1 MNPYKE
7 WIGRAEYNF
16 KLAQTPIEEGTY
28 LEELCYNAQQA
39 TEKALKGLLVFFD
52 IDPPHTHNIGRL
64 LESIANVITVPKS
77 IYSTSELT
85 KYSHETR
92 YPGNYKDIS
101 LEEYK
106 RIIEITKNCLNW
118 VDEITNMEG
127 N

>member
-7 WIGRAEYNF
+7 WFSRAKYNL

-39 TEKALKGLLVFFD
+39 AGKALKGLLIFFD

-64 LESIANVITVPKS
+64 LETLANVITVPDS

-92 YPGNYKDIS
+92 YPGSYKDIS

-118 VDEITNMEG
+118 VDEVTS
-127 N
+127 